1 MFYSSRHVKMGWGLH
16 MWFRSALEHGALY
29 GIVEY
34 WTWSIC
40 TFSANRGFES
50 IPKDVTC
57 E

>member
-1 MFYSSRHVKMGWGLH
+1 MGCGLH
-16 MWFRSALEHGALY
+16 MWFRGALEHGALY

-34 WTWSIC
+34 WTWLIC
-40 TFSANRGFES
+40 TFPVNRGFES